1 MSPSP
6 LFYLAAALLSLGAA
20 GHTLGGMLGIAR
32 KGAEA
37 GPEADRVFT
46 DMKSVRFVWQGADS
60 SWFDF
65 WMGNG
70 LSVSALLV
78 LPIVTLVQLGG
89 AKPEEYPT
97 VVPYALAT
105 AISLALVATVSLRH
119 FGPKVAGVFALV
131 AALTM
136 AGAVGMVGG

>member
-6 LFYLAAALLSLGAA
+6 LFYAAAALLSLGAV
-20 GHTLGGMLGIAR
+20 GHTVGGMFGIAR

-37 GPEADRVFT
+37 GPEADRVFA
-46 DMKSVRFVWQGADS
+46 DMKSVRFVWQGTDS

-70 LSVSALLV
+70 LSVLALLV
-78 LPIVTLVQLGG
+78 LPITALFLLGG
-89 AKPEEYPT
+89 AKPAEYAT
-97 VVPYALAT
+97 VVPFALCT
-105 AISLALVATVSLRH
+105 AISLALVAAVSARH